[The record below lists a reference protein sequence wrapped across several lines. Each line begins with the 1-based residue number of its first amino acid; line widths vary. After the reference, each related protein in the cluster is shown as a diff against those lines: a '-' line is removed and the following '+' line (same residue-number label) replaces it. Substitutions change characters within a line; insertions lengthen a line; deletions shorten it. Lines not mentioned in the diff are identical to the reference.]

1 MAHSIVVDLL
11 MRTGAFETDAK
22 RAERALKKF
31 EKQAIDTGK
40 VVGAALAAGAVAAAY
55 AFDSLVKSAADFK
68 DLEETT
74 GAQAEDLASLAVAA
88 GTAGVEMQTLAG
100 NAIRL
105 TKSLTG
111 VDDDSKAAGA
121 AIKALGLDLK
131 TFKDLD
137 PVAQIDAM
145 SKAFSNFEDGPK
157 KSAVAVALWGKSGAE
172 MIKVLKALEEQGGRT
187 KILTQEQI
195 EAADAYADAQAKA
208 GTELK
213 LYAQAAAT
221 QALPAF
227 NELTTAAST
236 FVRSLFEVDDA
247 TGKLSESKTI
257 QAWARGA
264 VDALAFVVDAAQ
276 QVVRG
281 FQRVMLVGDALQKM
295 RHLPMLGGFAEARDI
310 MKQLG
315 AELTK
320 VDRSFS
326 ETIAAQRAK
335 GDLAA
340 MLGAD
345 SSLLKQPKRRELAF
359 DGAGDKPGKAKAQ
372 IDQAAKALAD
382 LQREIQVFGQ
392 ENDILSK
399 TLAFQDLKPTIAQ
412 LEQYKAG
419 LASLEQLRAAEAVQK
434 TLDALVQERD
444 ALSLSKEQ
452 ITARDLALK
461 GATGTQVEF
470 ALEVLKSSEA
480 IKAQKD
486 VMEEGKRLAEQMRTP
501 LEELLAEY
509 ERLNKLFA
517 AGAIDATTYR
527 RAVESAQDAFSK
539 IGEEAKKASSD
550 IDEFAKNA
558 AENIQRSFGDTLV
571 DAMNGN
577 WKSIGDGFKQ
587 MLDRMIAE
595 ALAAQITRSLFGDS
609 GKGGGLLGDV
619 LPALG
624 GLLGFG
630 GARADGGDVAA
641 GRSYLVGERGP
652 EMFVPRTAGTVLP
665 SVKDQMRAAG
675 RSVSVS
681 NTFVMPPGGYSRDTQ
696 QQIAATIARSVERAS
711 ARNN

>member
-31 EKQAIDTGK
+31 EKQAVDTGK

-121 AIKALGLDLK
+121 ALKALGLDVK
-131 TFKDLD
+131 AFKQLD
-137 PVAQIDAM
+137 PVAQIDAL
-145 SKAFSNFEDGPK
+145 SAAFAGFADGPQ

-208 GTELK
+208 STELK

-227 NELTTAAST
+227 NALTEAAGS
-236 FVRSLFEVDDA
+236 FVKGLFDVNAESGKLGQSQGIRDFA
-247 TGKLSESKTI
+247 TGAVRAMAFVIDIADGAIRVLRGVGL
-257 QAWARGA
+257 AYGA
-264 VDALAFVVDAAQ
+264 VAAAAVSVASGEFTRARNIIGLLGDDLDALAQRKFFSQSVDEALKGTGQAAP
-276 QVVRG
+276 VTKPTK
-281 FQRVMLVGDALQKM
+281 QKL
-295 RHLPMLGGFAEARDI
+295 R
-310 MKQLG
+310 
-315 AELTK
+315 
-320 VDRSFS
+320 
-326 ETIAAQRAK
+326 
-335 GDLAA
+335 
-340 MLGAD
+340 
-345 SSLLKQPKRRELAF
+345 F
-359 DGAGDKPGKAKAQ
+359 DGVSDSKGAKKE
-372 IDQAAKALAD
+372 IDRAADAIKALN
-382 LQREIQVFGQ
+382 REIQVFGQ
-392 ENDILSK
+392 ESDTLSK

-419 LASLEQLRAAEAVQK
+419 LASLEQLRAAEAVQT

-486 VMEEGKRLAEQMRTP
+486 LMEEGKRLAEQMRTP

-696 QQIAATIARSVERAS
+696 QQIAATTARSVERAS

>member
-55 AFDSLVKSAADFK
+55 AFDSMVKSAADFK

-172 MIKVLKALEEQGGRT
+172 MIKVLNALEEQGGRT

-221 QALPAF
+221 QVLPAF

-264 VDALAFVVDAAQ
+264 AGEPPAP
-276 QVVRG
+276 
-281 FQRVMLVGDALQKM
+281 ALQGALIGRTQDEWKAWAAAKRKEAANATDTAVLDEIM
-295 RHLPMLGGFAEARDI
+295 ADPDLVELRAVSAPAHGAVVAAVAGRRTHLGFAA
-310 MKQLG
+310 
-315 AELTK
+315 
-320 VDRSFS
+320 
-326 ETIAAQRAK
+326 
-335 GDLAA
+335 
-340 MLGAD
+340 
-345 SSLLKQPKRRELAF
+345 
-359 DGAGDKPGKAKAQ
+359 
-372 IDQAAKALAD
+372 
-382 LQREIQVFGQ
+382 
-392 ENDILSK
+392 
-399 TLAFQDLKPTIAQ
+399 
-412 LEQYKAG
+412 
-419 LASLEQLRAAEAVQK
+419 
-434 TLDALVQERD
+434 
-444 ALSLSKEQ
+444 
-452 ITARDLALK
+452 
-461 GATGTQVEF
+461 
-470 ALEVLKSSEA
+470 
-480 IKAQKD
+480 
-486 VMEEGKRLAEQMRTP
+486 
-501 LEELLAEY
+501 
-509 ERLNKLFA
+509 
-517 AGAIDATTYR
+517 
-527 RAVESAQDAFSK
+527 
-539 IGEEAKKASSD
+539 
-550 IDEFAKNA
+550 
-558 AENIQRSFGDTLV
+558 
-571 DAMNGN
+571 
-577 WKSIGDGFKQ
+577 
-587 MLDRMIAE
+587 
-595 ALAAQITRSLFGDS
+595 
-609 GKGGGLLGDV
+609 
-619 LPALG
+619 
-624 GLLGFG
+624 
-630 GARADGGDVAA
+630 
-641 GRSYLVGERGP
+641 
-652 EMFVPRTAGTVLP
+652 
-665 SVKDQMRAAG
+665 
-675 RSVSVS
+675 
-681 NTFVMPPGGYSRDTQ
+681 
-696 QQIAATIARSVERAS
+696 
-711 ARNN
+711 